1 MGIYNKMAM
10 SGNCL
15 IRAKDGGT
23 FLEDRRIL
31 SEMSTYFR
39 DKLMHMGHLE
49 EPVIQLASLDSS
61 IVEIMLKI
69 MNGDAAV
76 DIRAPENRQLREAAE
91 FLGII
96 PQSSFDLQDLQV
108 GFLANQV
115 KTM

>member
-1 MGIYNKMAM
+1 
-10 SGNCL
+10 
-15 IRAKDGGT
+15 
-23 FLEDRRIL
+23 
-31 SEMSTYFR
+31 MSTYFR

-115 KTM
+115 ETM

>member
-1 MGIYNKMAM
+1 
-10 SGNCL
+10 
-15 IRAKDGGT
+15 
-23 FLEDRRIL
+23 
-31 SEMSTYFR
+31 
-39 DKLMHMGHLE
+39 MHMGHLE

-115 KTM
+115 ETM